1 MKGVSN
7 EATNT
12 DKMQAHQMK
21 VKPSDALR
29 HEELN
34 TRVDVDLMVCTDL
47 VDQAQTCV
55 LNGSLSHAS
64 VLEVLNANPEDKALS
79 SDADPQMLIKVVVP
93 ILGLESL
100 RSEGSDTSDT
110 LEGEVVYRMGGQF
123 WPTRCHAR
131 LTGELLLI
139 QRSGKQEAAVT
150 LHGASVELRAQSTL
164 LLDLEL
170 EPSNSL
176 LLVREQLVQK
186 THIKEPFSL
195 ILEGQPLRGRESL
208 EANGLKAGSV
218 VEVIQQGIPG
228 WTCICHGDEERGK
241 PEMAVESLP
250 DSYPIQD
257 LRRGVYCC
265 AG

>member
-1 MKGVSN
+1 MKISCQS
-7 EATNT
+7 A
-12 DKMQAHQMK
+12 M
-21 VKPSDALR
+21 S
-29 HEELN
+29 
-34 TRVDVDLMVCTDL
+34 
-47 VDQAQTCV
+47 
-55 LNGSLSHAS
+55 
-64 VLEVLNANPEDKALS
+64 
-79 SDADPQMLIKVVVP
+79 
-93 ILGLESL
+93 
-100 RSEGSDTSDT
+100 
-110 LEGEVVYRMGGQF
+110 GE
-123 WPTRCHAR
+123 
-131 LTGELLLI
+131 
-139 QRSGKQEAAVT
+139 
-150 LHGASVELRAQSTL
+150 L

-228 WTCICHGDEERGK
+228 WTCICHGDEVGRETSGDFLIWDVPFKEVAALSAQATRVRIQERGK

-257 LRRGVYCC
+257 LRRGVPIGYGRALMREEVDQTWTSPEGAMPDLVPDKLWHTSSHWHRKHHDKLERKIYHCC
-265 AG
+265 DNGGGIHWDRKICGWTVGGGSDLELYIDVA

>member
-1 MKGVSN
+1 MKISCQS
-7 EATNT
+7 A
-12 DKMQAHQMK
+12 M
-21 VKPSDALR
+21 S
-29 HEELN
+29 
-34 TRVDVDLMVCTDL
+34 
-47 VDQAQTCV
+47 
-55 LNGSLSHAS
+55 
-64 VLEVLNANPEDKALS
+64 
-79 SDADPQMLIKVVVP
+79 
-93 ILGLESL
+93 
-100 RSEGSDTSDT
+100 
-110 LEGEVVYRMGGQF
+110 GE
-123 WPTRCHAR
+123 
-131 LTGELLLI
+131 
-139 QRSGKQEAAVT
+139 
-150 LHGASVELRAQSTL
+150 L

-228 WTCICHGDEERGK
+228 WTCICHGDEVGRETSGDFLIWDVPFKEVAALSAQATRVRIQERGK

-257 LRRGVYCC
+257 LRRGVPIGYGRALMREEVDQTWTSPTSCGTPAPTGIASTTTSWSERSITAATMEEGYIGTGRSVDGPWAADRIWSCTLMSPKRSELGSELGVPSEKELKC
-265 AG
+265 ARTGGPPPGAEVAL